1 MIGELVGAKCLITS
15 QTWSVTRAARL
26 DQLSNLLPTSL
37 LPGYGSFCRKIYEFT
52 LYDRTIAGRVYVEM
66 PDGFSCLENRHLE
79 HDVDLRVIYFLGMLM
94 TDISAELLDAVH
106 SAGACM
112 VDVSE
117 LAGKFIPFSAD
128 EIESLLLRF
137 ADAGEDRA
145 VSRLL
150 QVSAFNQVKLDPSVL
165 CRCIGV
171 CEEMLDSS
179 PCFALQ
185 DESVIPPLL
194 DAAVAEALSVERQ
207 LYATRLAAELTV
219 KFSLDPQPVRKLLWK
234 QDQIFLPPHLQILV
248 AQSLQLLDQV
258 PNSQQPH
265 TPHWIDLQLA
275 DLLPEHRP
283 RAIVGGGYTV
293 RRPIPKLGRND
304 PCHCA
309 SGKKYKKC
317 CYVKDQELLRDA
329 SQYAG
334 ITRSELKSQPGL
346 IDDPSVIYNMRSY
359 ELNKLKPSALSENQ
373 LITGYQC
380 AMEFGLRELA
390 FDMLVES
397 ERRPGEHEF
406 DQGHFEDL
414 IERVLEAGDID
425 LARKI
430 RDHCGEHAWYQPQSI
445 QFRFDLLENPERFD
459 SLEQDCRKSVTGV
472 LDEETE
478 YDESL
483 IRLAYD
489 CASRH
494 PALAI
499 VFARAAIASDPDRH
513 LDNEMLLD
521 VIRDARVD
529 LDLEPWNDPAESL
542 FDWIEHRTQLKEKVE
557 AENEEV
563 KRLSSRLEAARA
575 ALDEKKQALRDMEQL
590 VKELGR
596 QAEKAVEPNL
606 QDAAREHGLDTV
618 DHQSREETLQ
628 RLRGQVAGLKAE
640 IGEQQQQRG
649 QLRKMLE
656 EERKKRSALAKQNS
670 PVEQAGPEEEAVM
683 AEPAGRPILPEYTD
697 AFRKICESLAPTL
710 VAKAI
715 LAAGRFAAHDRMIWR
730 QTKPI
735 KRLQDH
741 YRIRISLDYRMIVH
755 WQPGKSLCILD
766 VIPRQ
771 DLESWIKRHD

>member
-1 MIGELVGAKCLITS
+1 
-15 QTWSVTRAARL
+15 
-26 DQLSNLLPTSL
+26 
-37 LPGYGSFCRKIYEFT
+37 
-52 LYDRTIAGRVYVEM
+52 
-66 PDGFSCLENRHLE
+66 
-79 HDVDLRVIYFLGMLM
+79 M

-106 SAGACM
+106 AADACM
-112 VDVSE
+112 VDVRE

-128 EIESLLLRF
+128 EIESLLIRF
-137 ADAGEDRA
+137 ADAGEDQA

-150 QVSAFNQVKLDPSVL
+150 QVCAFNQVKLDPGVL

-171 CEEMLDSS
+171 CEEMLDSG

-185 DESVIPPLL
+185 DESAIAPLL

-207 LYATRLAAELTV
+207 TYATRLAAELTV
-219 KFSLDPQPVRKLLWK
+219 KFGLDPQPVRKSLWK
-234 QDQIFLPPHLQILV
+234 QDQMFLPPHLQILV
-248 AQSLQLLDQV
+248 AQTLQLLDQV

-265 TPHWIDLQLA
+265 TPRWIDLQLA

-283 RAIVGGGYTV
+283 RAIVGDGYTV
-293 RRPIPKLGRND
+293 RRPVPKLGRND
-304 PCHCA
+304 PCHCG

-317 CYVKDQELLRDA
+317 CYGKDQELLRDA

-346 IDDPSVIYNMRSY
+346 IDDPAVIYNMRAY

-390 FDMLVES
+390 FDMLVEC

-414 IERVLEAGDID
+414 IERVLEAGDLD
-425 LARKI
+425 LARRI
-430 RDHCGEHAWYQPQSI
+430 RDHCREHAWYQPQSI

-459 SLEQDCRKSVTGV
+459 SLEQDCRKSVTWV
-472 LDEETE
+472 PDEEAE

-489 CASRH
+489 CASSH

-513 LDNEMLLD
+513 LDNELLLD

-563 KRLSSRLEAARA
+563 KRLSSRLESARG
-575 ALDEKKQALRDMEQL
+575 ALAEKRQALRDMEQK
-590 VKELGR
+590 VEELGR
-596 QAEKAVEPNL
+596 QAEKAVKPNL
-606 QDAAREHGLDTV
+606 QDAAREHGMDTV
-618 DHQSREETLQ
+618 DHQIREETLQ

-656 EERKKRSALAKQNS
+656 EERRKRSALAKQSS
-670 PVEQAGPEEEAVM
+670 PVEQAVSEEEAVM

-697 AFRKICESLAPTL
+697 AFRKICESLAPAL

-715 LAAGRFAAHDRMIWR
+715 LAAGRFAAQDSVIWR

-741 YRIRISLDYRMIVH
+741 YRIRISLDYRMIVR

-766 VIPRQ
+766 IIPRQ
-771 DLESWIKRHD
+771 DLESWIKRHG